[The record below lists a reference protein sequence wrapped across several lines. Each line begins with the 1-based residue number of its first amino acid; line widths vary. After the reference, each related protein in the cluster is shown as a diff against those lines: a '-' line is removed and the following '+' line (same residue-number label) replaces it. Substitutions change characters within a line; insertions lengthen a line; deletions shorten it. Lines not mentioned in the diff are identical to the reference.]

1 MIRFVLSAL
10 LLSFAALALP
20 AQAGTGGL
28 SGYLLDPSGN
38 PLANIEFWYGGPIRT
53 DRHGFFAILML
64 EPGLYWAPR
73 PNDIYSLSPC
83 PEIPVFDGEV
93 TRVRMRA
100 QYYPIGSPGE
110 PSGGLYCESISM
122 LPEGLF
128 DPNQG
133 GDLYRI

>member
-10 LLSFAALALP
+10 LLSFGALALP

-38 PLANIEFWYGGPIRT
+38 PLANVDLWYDGPLRT
-53 DRHGFFAILML
+53 DRHGFFTILRL
-64 EPGLYWAPR
+64 QPGLYSP
-73 PNDIYSLSPC
+73 PNRFGEDIYSTGDC
-83 PEIPVFDGEV
+83 PLIPVLDGEI
-93 TRVRMRA
+93 TFVRITM
-100 QYYPIGSPGE
+100 QLGTFFCTNLTVL
-110 PSGGLYCESISM
+110 PSGL
-122 LPEGLF
+122 L